1 MQVQKTIENDV
12 AILNINGRIV
22 STTAPVLEKAIEDVL
37 KTENK
42 LILDFSGVDFM
53 ASSGIRVLLIA
64 YKRLKIQDGLLILRN
79 VNPAVMKV
87 LEVTGLKDFLDIR

>member
-42 LILDFSGVDFM
+42 LILDFSEVDFM

-79 VNPAVMKV
+79 VNPAVMNV

>member
-79 VNPAVMKV
+79 VNPAVMNV

>member
-64 YKRLKIQDGLLILRN
+64 YKHLKIQDGLLILRN
-79 VNPAVMKV
+79 VNPAVMNV